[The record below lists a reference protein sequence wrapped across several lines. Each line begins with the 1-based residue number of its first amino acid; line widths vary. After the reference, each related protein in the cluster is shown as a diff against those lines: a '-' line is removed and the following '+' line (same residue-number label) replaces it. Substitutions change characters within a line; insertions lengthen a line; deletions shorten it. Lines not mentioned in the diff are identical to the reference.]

1 MIVNFRPRD
10 LKRLFA
16 KRDRR
21 RVRPDQVEKVERI
34 LARLVEATEIGN
46 MDLPGFRLH
55 RLKGDL
61 AGQWSVTVSGNWSI
75 VFRFESG
82 TPATWT

>member
-21 RVRPDQVEKVERI
+21 RVRPDHVDEIERI
-34 LARLVEATEIGN
+34 LARLVEAIKIGN
-46 MDLPGFRLH
+46 MNLPGLRLH
-55 RLKGDL
+55 LRKGGF
-61 AGQWSVTVSGNWSI
+61 AVTVGDGPGNWRI
-75 VFRFESG
+75 CV
-82 TPATWT
+82 